1 MAENDTLLAHLAYR
15 IAGGEENAAVE
26 ALAYI
31 LNRSESARAAFNDL
45 VSGVAGVQMEEC
57 TQFRTQVIAEDN
69 SRPDFVGYDAAR
81 EKRVIG
87 EAKFWAALG
96 KGQAKAYLEQLP
108 ATGPSMLLFV
118 APDIRLN
125 RLWDEVKE
133 DASVEDGRNDPA
145 TRSTAT
151 GLRVAKAVGEDK
163 WLGMIS
169 WRALLGRLA
178 EYSDGEPAVQ
188 EDIRQLR
195 GLADRMDSDEVQ
207 PFRKEELGPEFPR
220 RVLDLA
226 HLVDE
231 ALDHGVAEGWIS
243 PLGTRWSRGTDSTS
257 SGWYLRIAGSRAEAW
272 FGVFHDLWARGDCAE
287 TPLWL
292 QLYKSSAA
300 VLTEVERG
308 LGLQAANDLN
318 FPVFIKT
325 GVLYEDILA
334 DVVSQL
340 RKIATLVDAASSVA

>member
-125 RLWDEVKE
+125 RL
-133 DASVEDGRNDPA
+133 
-145 TRSTAT
+145 
-151 GLRVAKAVGEDK
+151 
-163 WLGMIS
+163 
-169 WRALLGRLA
+169 
-178 EYSDGEPAVQ
+178 
-188 EDIRQLR
+188 
-195 GLADRMDSDEVQ
+195 
-207 PFRKEELGPEFPR
+207 
-220 RVLDLA
+220 
-226 HLVDE
+226 
-231 ALDHGVAEGWIS
+231 
-243 PLGTRWSRGTDSTS
+243 
-257 SGWYLRIAGSRAEAW
+257 
-272 FGVFHDLWARGDCAE
+272 
-287 TPLWL
+287 
-292 QLYKSSAA
+292 
-300 VLTEVERG
+300 
-308 LGLQAANDLN
+308 
-318 FPVFIKT
+318 
-325 GVLYEDILA
+325 
-334 DVVSQL
+334 
-340 RKIATLVDAASSVA
+340 

>member
-1 MAENDTLLAHLAYR
+1 MSENDTLLAHLANR

-45 VSGVAGVQMEEC
+45 LLLAAGVPMERC

-96 KGQAKAYLEQLP
+96 KGQARGYMEQLP
-108 ATGPSMLLFV
+108 ATGPPMLLSV
-118 APDIRLN
+118 VPGVRLN

-133 DASVEDGRNDPA
+133 DAYVDDGWDDPA
-145 TRSTAT
+145 AQGTVA
-151 GLRVAKAVGEDK
+151 GIRVAKAVGGDK

-178 EYSDGEPAVQ
+178 EYSDGEPAVR
-188 EDIRQLR
+188 EDIRQLQ
-195 GLADRMDSDEVQ
+195 GLAARMDSDEVQ

-231 ALDHGVAEGWIS
+231 ALDHGEAEGWIS
-243 PLGTRWSRGTDSTS
+243 PLNMRWSRGADGTS

-272 FGVFHDLWARGDCAE
+272 FGVFHDLWARGDCA
-287 TPLWL
+287 
-292 QLYKSSAA
+292 
-300 VLTEVERG
+300 
-308 LGLQAANDLN
+308 
-318 FPVFIKT
+318 
-325 GVLYEDILA
+325 
-334 DVVSQL
+334 
-340 RKIATLVDAASSVA
+340 